1 MVIFTDAAR
10 ANVDAKRIKVD
21 DDQVDELAISV
32 RWEICA
38 ALPGMETTAVGT
50 TSAGSLLNPASSFGL
65 CTFKISLKYLCSV
78 GISAGDKI
86 SFRQ

>member
-1 MVIFTDAAR
+1 MM
-10 ANVDAKRIKVD
+10 IKWMNLLFLSGGKFV
-21 DDQVDELAISV
+21 LT
-32 RWEICA
+32 
-38 ALPGMETTAVGT
+38 LPGMETTAVGT